1 MDDAPPLGERATPV
15 ASERGRILFYAGSV
29 IVILNLVTPASGFH
43 VIPLSFV
50 LKNKLH
56 LSANELAIFALWAGI
71 PGYLSF
77 AFGVV
82 RDFWSPFGLGDR
94 GYFILF
100 GTLSAA
106 LFAFFAFI
114 PVSVPM
120 LLASAFL
127 GTVSFLFLWGAW
139 NGLGSTIGQKL
150 HMSGQISSLWNFAGT
165 LTIFASLLFGGVL
178 SDWLETLSA
187 AGAIRTLYL
196 LVALVMAVIAAMG
209 FWHPRVIFDHLD
221 SARAEPR
228 HLLNDF
234 TRLIRHRPI
243 YPALGIWL
251 LWNFS
256 PGGQTVLQYYLSDT
270 LHASDAQWGAYNAI
284 ASIFAVPTFVLF
296 GFLSPRVPLSRLLWW
311 GTAVAVP
318 QMVPLLF
325 VPSANAVLLAAVPI
339 GLMGGVA
346 TAAFMDLLIR
356 SCPKGLQG
364 TMMML
369 SWSMYA
375 LAQNFGNLLGT
386 DLYEHHGG
394 FVACVLATTFVYAL
408 MLPMLLFVPK
418 ALIARPD
425 GIAPQ

>member
-1 MDDAPPLGERATPV
+1 
-15 ASERGRILFYAGSV
+15 
-29 IVILNLVTPASGFH
+29 LNFISPASGFQ

-56 LSANELAIFALWAGI
+56 LSANELAVFALWAGI

-82 RDFWSPFGLGDR
+82 RDFWNPFGLGDR
-94 GYFILF
+94 GYFVLF
-100 GTLSAA
+100 GSLSAA
-106 LFAFFAFI
+106 LFALFAFI

-120 LLASAFL
+120 LLTSAFL
-127 GTVSFLFLWGAW
+127 GTVFFLFLWGAW
-139 NGLGSTIGQKL
+139 NGLGSTIGQEL

-165 LTIFASLLFGGVL
+165 LTIFAALLFGGVL

-187 AGAIRTLYL
+187 PGAIRALYL
-196 LVALVMAVIAAMG
+196 LVAVVMAGVAAMG
-209 FWHPRVIFDHLD
+209 FWHPRALFAHLKR
-221 SARAEPR
+221 ARGERR
-228 HLLNDF
+228 HPLHDF
-234 TRLIRHRPI
+234 ARLARHKPI

-251 LWNFS
+251 LWSFS
-256 PGGQTVLQYYLSDT
+256 PGSQTVLQYYLSNT

-311 GTAVAVP
+311 GTLVAVP

-325 VPSANAVLLAAVPI
+325 MPSANAVLLAAIPM

-346 TAAFMDLLIR
+346 TAAYMDLLIR
-356 SCPKGLQG
+356 SCPKGMQG
-364 TMMML
+364 TLMML

-386 DLYEHHGG
+386 NLYEHHGG
-394 FVACVLATTFVYAL
+394 FLACVVATTFVYAL

-418 ALIARPD
+418 ALIAHPD
-425 GIAPQ
+425 GVAPR